1 MKFQVNKDAL
11 SEAVSFVVRMLP
23 QKKTLPILNAILIE
37 ADANAVR
44 LSVYDHE
51 VSARVEIV
59 AKVETSGRALVSGR
73 LLSEIT
79 SKLPNAPIELT
90 LDTNKV
96 LVTCASAK
104 FVLLTMPVEE
114 YPSLP
119 ELPEVAGVVSADEF
133 ETAVNQVVPAAS
145 KEDSTPQLNGIL
157 LDATAKNITMM
168 ATDRYRIAKRE
179 ISWRADASAGE
190 STSLVMAK
198 TLREVSKSFANQG
211 DITIAIN
218 KTDGKEMI
226 GFKAGNRSVTSL
238 LLKGTFPAVRGLFP
252 DEMPHTAIV
261 STQELIDAARLVSLV
276 LEREDFIR
284 FVFEDGSL
292 TLEATGNET
301 AQASESI
308 NAELSGDPIALE
320 LKPQLLIDGLTGIHS
335 EYVKVAFVNSDNPNK
350 PGPVLLS
357 SHGAKEKTEEDN
369 FRYLLQPRSPI
380 GR

>member
-1 MKFQVNKDAL
+1 
-11 SEAVSFVVRMLP
+11 MLP

-59 AKVETSGRALVSGR
+59 AKVEVSGRALVSGR
-73 LLSEIT
+73 LLSDIT
-79 SKLPNAPIELT
+79 SKFPNAPIDMT
-90 LDTNKV
+90 LEANKV
-96 LVTCASAK
+96 LVKCGSAK
-104 FVLLTMPVEE
+104 FNLLTMPVEE

-119 ELPEVAGVVSADEF
+119 EIPEAAGVVTGADF
-133 ETAVNQVVPAAS
+133 EQAVNQVVPAAS
-145 KEDSTPQLNGIL
+145 KEDATPQLNGIL
-157 LDATAKNITMM
+157 LEADDKAITLI

-179 ISWRADASAGE
+179 LTWGSKNKGENSA
-190 STSLVMAK
+190 SLVMAK

-211 DITIAIN
+211 EITIAIN
-218 KTDGKEMI
+218 KTEGREMI

-252 DEMPHTAIV
+252 EEIPNYAIV
-261 STQELIDAARLVSLV
+261 NTQEFIDAARLVSLV

-284 FVFEDGSL
+284 FVFEDGSV

-308 NAELSGDPIALE
+308 NAELSGEQIVLE

-335 EYVKVAFVNSDNPNK
+335 EYVKVSFVRSDNPNK

-357 SHGAKEKTEEDN
+357 SHGSKEKTEEDN
-369 FRYLLQPRSPI
+369 FRYLLQPRSPLT
-380 GR
+380 R